1 MNGAQDLGGQ
11 HGFGLVAPEPEADKF
26 HADWEK
32 RVLAVTVAMG
42 ATGAWNIDMV
52 RHARESMPPADYL
65 ASTYYE
71 IWYAG
76 LVRLLVENGLASD
89 EEIST
94 GVTESAGKML
104 PRKLTADNVAAVLA
118 AGASVERDPTAPA
131 RFAIGDR
138 VRARV
143 MNPKTHTRLPRY
155 ARGRPGRVERIHGV
169 HVFADSHAHGL
180 GEDPQW
186 LYSVAFRAEDLWGPD
201 GKAGDEILI
210 DIWEP
215 CLEPG

>member
-11 HGFGLVAPEPEADKF
+11 HGFGPVVPEPETERF

-42 ATGAWNIDMV
+42 ATGVWNLDMS

-76 LVRLLVENGLASD
+76 LIRLLAENGLASE

-94 GVTESAGKML
+94 GVSKSAGKSL
-104 PRKLTADNVAAVLA
+104 PRKLTGENITEALARGAPVDREAD
-118 AGASVERDPTAPA
+118 APA
-131 RFAIGDR
+131 RFAVGDT

-143 MNPKTHTRLPRY
+143 MNPRTHTRLPRY
-155 ARGRPGRVERIHGV
+155 ARGKPGRIERVHGA
-169 HVFADSHAHGL
+169 HVFPDSNAHGL

-186 LYSVAFRAEDLWGPD
+186 LYSVAFKAEDLWGPD
-201 GKAGDEILI
+201 GKPGDEILI

-215 CLEPG
+215 CIEPG